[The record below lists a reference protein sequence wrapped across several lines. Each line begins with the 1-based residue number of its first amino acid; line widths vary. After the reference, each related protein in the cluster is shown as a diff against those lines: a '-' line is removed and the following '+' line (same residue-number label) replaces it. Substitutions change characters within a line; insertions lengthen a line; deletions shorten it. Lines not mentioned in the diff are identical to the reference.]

1 MLTRDFSPTVGGS
14 SGDQT
19 ESTSS
24 EVVRPSVTVL
34 ERHIQ
39 LLDKMATER
48 YAGNR
53 SACLRA
59 AIEDHARS
67 LEGENEFEVKQLVA
81 AVQDL
86 QKKIDNLQ
94 NSSQENLEEKPTDE
108 DLRQNYQHQSKESG
122 RQHLIYELIL
132 SQGSI
137 SLNQIASQ
145 VDGPLVEL
153 ESTLQTLCDRGLVNK
168 TRSSEQIE
176 YEINTS
182 GVSNNE

>member
-1 MLTRDFSPTVGGS
+1 MTI
-14 SGDQT
+14 
-19 ESTSS
+19 
-24 EVVRPSVTVL
+24 L
-34 ERHIQ
+34 ERHMQ
-39 LLDKMATER
+39 LLDQMATER

-67 LEGENEFEVKQLVA
+67 LEGENEFEVEQLVV

-86 QKKIDNLQ
+86 EERVSDVQRSL
-94 NSSQENLEEKPTDE
+94 QENLEEKPTGE
-108 DLRQNYQHQSKESG
+108 DLKQTPQHQNKDSE
-122 RQHLIYELIL
+122 RQHQIYELIS

-137 SLNQIASQ
+137 SLNQIASH
-145 VDGPLVEL
+145 VDAPLVEL

-168 TRSSEQIE
+168 TSSSGRLE
-176 YEINTS
+176 YEIDVS

>member
-1 MLTRDFSPTVGGS
+1 MTRDFSPTVGVS

-19 ESTSS
+19 ENSS
-24 EVVRPSVTVL
+24 SDVVRPSVTIL

-39 LLDKMATER
+39 LLDQMATER

-67 LEGENEFEVKQLVA
+67 LEGENEFEVEQLVV

-86 QKKIDNLQ
+86 EEKIGDLQ
-94 NSSQENLEEKPTDE
+94 RSLKENLEEKPTGE
-108 DLRQNYQHQSKESG
+108 DLRQNHQHQSKDSG
-122 RQHLIYELIL
+122 RQHQIYELIP

-137 SLNQIASQ
+137 SLNQIISQ

-168 TRSSEQIE
+168 TGSPRHIE